1 MFADS
6 LLESAPHPAHR
17 AAWSKL
23 ASVLLQSLALAVIL
37 AIPLFHVE
45 RLQFVP
51 PPPSIQMTSVQQP
64 PAVQQTATSSAS
76 IAPRTEMVQLMF
88 KNRPTPTHNEEQI
101 GPPTSSWALSP
112 PCGAN
117 CLSGLYVPGV
127 SNAGPLIM
135 PLAPPN
141 PPLRPPRVSEPQLGA
156 LIHRVLPEYPIA
168 AKQLGIQGTVV
179 LLATIGK
186 DGRVEH
192 VQLVKGHPL
201 LVRPAMIAVEQWE
214 YRPYLLN
221 QEPIVVQST
230 ITVNFVLGQN

>member
-37 AIPLFHVE
+37 AIPLFHLE

-64 PAVQQTATSSAS
+64 PSVHQATASTTS
-76 IAPRTEMVQLMF
+76 IAPPTETVRLTF
-88 KNRPTPTHNEEQI
+88 TTHPTNTRNEEQV
-101 GPPTSSWALSP
+101 GPPSP
-112 PCGAN
+112 WVSPGPSCIAN
-117 CLSGLYVPGV
+117 CVPGV
-127 SNAGPLIM
+127 GVPGLSNAGPFVVR
-135 PLAPPN
+135 LAPPI
-141 PPLRPPRVSEPQLGA
+141 PPIRPPRVSEPQLGA
-156 LIHRVLPEYPIA
+156 LIHKVLPEYPIA
-168 AKQLGIQGTVV
+168 AKQLGIQGTVI

-192 VQLVKGHPL
+192 VQLIKGHPL
-201 LVRPAMIAVEQWE
+201 LVRPAMIAVEQWQ

-221 QEPIVVQST
+221 QEPIIVQST
-230 ITVNFVLGQN
+230 VTVNFVLGQN

>member
-6 LLESAPHPAHR
+6 LLESAPHPVHR
-17 AAWSKL
+17 AAWTKL
-23 ASVLLQSLALAVIL
+23 ASVLLQSLALAVLL
-37 AIPLFHVE
+37 AVPFFHLE

-64 PAVQQTATSSAS
+64 PVVHQTNASTTS
-76 IAPRTEMVQLMF
+76 IAPPTETVRLTF
-88 KNRPTPTHNEEQI
+88 TTHPTATRNEEQV
-101 GPPTSSWALSP
+101 GPPTSSLALGP

-117 CLSGLYVPGV
+117 CPSGLYVPGV
-127 SNAGPLIM
+127 SNVGPLVI
-135 PLAPPN
+135 PLEPPS
-141 PPLRPPRVSEPQLGA
+141 PPTRPPRLSEPQLGS
-156 LIHRVLPEYPIA
+156 LIHKVLPEYPIA

-192 VQLVKGHPL
+192 VQLIKGHPL
-201 LVRPAMIAVEQWE
+201 LVRPAMIAVEQWQ

-230 ITVNFVLGQN
+230 ITVNFVLNR